1 MTLVPTDESKK
12 KLKKDDEIWSKIKA
26 LTWSTNNNSDD
37 YDEKHVK
44 VKFSSDDVLSLK
56 KTLELY
62 EKKKCF

>member
-1 MTLVPTDESKK
+1 MTLVSTDESNK
-12 KLKKDDEIWSKIKA
+12 KLKKYDEIWSKIKA

-62 EKKKCF
+62 EKKKFF